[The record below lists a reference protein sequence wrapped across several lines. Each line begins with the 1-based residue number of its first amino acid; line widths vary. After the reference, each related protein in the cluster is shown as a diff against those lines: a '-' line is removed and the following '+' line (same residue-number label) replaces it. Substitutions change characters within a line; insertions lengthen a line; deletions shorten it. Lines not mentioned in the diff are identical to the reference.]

1 MTNSTKDRG
10 KWHLVGRL
18 IRSYREDES
27 HGGGSLSPGALV
39 HLISVHR
46 EIEGGTYDPKDISRW
61 EEGEGPIPERFLSD
75 FCSALEISVSEA
87 SSMTSL
93 AGYGA
98 ASEGQQTLRLTPLM
112 LLRRLGGRIVPSG
125 GYAAVGAIA
134 FTVTPYGQ
142 QTEQI
147 LYVLGLLSLVTA
159 MFTWHWHKSGKRDEL
174 VDELFFVSI
183 LFVLSAPLL
192 LSAVTKMDPYNFFT
206 IPAIGAGPLAFM
218 LVILFN
224 LVLSAVAWLGFVLL
238 RQRFY
243 RTKQTRLGAYMR
255 AVGTAFP
262 PTLIVFVLIFPIT
275 NPGGWIGF
283 GGPLLIISGAFLVML
298 AFIERDVVTNDREKF
313 WWTLAAIEIIV
324 VLSAIGIAGMLV
336 TYSDPSLTIAS
347 PEENLLIPW
356 ELDYAVLGYPESE
369 FLERFRVGMLWT
381 YILTIAYLVLIVGTY
396 LVVTIRKSG
405 AKAAK
410 T

>member
-1 MTNSTKDRG
+1 MTNSTRNEG
-10 KWHLVGRL
+10 RWHLVGRL
-18 IRSYREDES
+18 IRSYREDKS
-27 HGGGSLSPGALV
+27 HGGGTLSPSALL
-39 HLISVHR
+39 HLISVHK
-46 EIEGGTYDPKDISRW
+46 EIEGGTYNQNDLCRW
-61 EEGEGPIPERFLSD
+61 EAGKESIPERFLSD
-75 FCSALEISVSEA
+75 FCRALEISEPEA
-87 SSMTSL
+87 SSMNLL
-93 AGYGA
+93 AGYGT
-98 ASEGQQTLRLTPLM
+98 ASEGQLVPHITPLM
-112 LLRRLGGRIVPSG
+112 VLRRLGRRIVPPG
-125 GYAAVGAIA
+125 GYATVGASA
-134 FTVTPYGQ
+134 STVTPNDG
-142 QTEQI
+142 QTERL
-147 LYVLGLLSLVTA
+147 LYVLGLLALVTA
-159 MFTWHWHKSGKRDEL
+159 MFMWHWRKSGRRDEL
-174 VDELFFVSI
+174 IDELFFVSI

-206 IPAIGAGPLAFM
+206 LPALRAGPLAFM
-218 LVILFN
+218 LVILLN

-369 FLERFRVGMLWT
+369 YLERFRVGMLLT
-381 YILTIAYLVLIVGTY
+381 YITTIAYLAFIVGTY
-396 LVVTIRKSG
+396 LVVTIHKSG
-405 AKAAK
+405 GQAAK